1 MADSPETARARDKVH
16 HTVTACVR
24 CRQRKTRCDPTLPRC
39 EPCER
44 SNAHCEYYD
53 STKNR
58 TIPRTYITS
67 LQETVRRLN
76 EELKA
81 LQKEEDYEPD
91 HEAMARGAGLVKFSE
106 NDECRFL
113 GPSSGI
119 AITRFVMEF
128 AKQNSIRRT
137 IKDVVPQH
145 AAQEIKDKFDEE
157 SSKPT
162 SKVYPLIS
170 SVAAPELP
178 NRDLM
183 DRLVEIYMVKAQYML
198 PLLHEPSFRKEL
210 QAVYDGSND
219 PTLNFQVRLVVA
231 ISMQKLDPRYAG
243 LADSY
248 YLAAL
253 PFLSSAVQKMDVS
266 TLQCFA
272 LIAQYSLL
280 TPTRTAAYWVV
291 GIAARLCQELGLCEE
306 ETIHRPPS
314 GVRPNALEVDMRR
327 RLFWIIT
334 SMEYGLA
341 HSLGRPSAFGVTVD
355 NINVNFFEL
364 CDDKYISA
372 DGLLPGHHAI
382 MKKCISIHF
391 FKMRLLQAEIRR
403 TLYLKKREAPMHG
416 QDPWFHQMLT
426 KINNWVH
433 DCPKNDEGSGLSEAW
448 FIGRKN
454 TMIVFMYRPSPQIPS
469 PSLYAAQQCYSAAI
483 FNIQLQ
489 KRQVEGHL
497 IDITWIFTQAIFM
510 ALNTVLWCLSY
521 PGIRQ
526 QHPLE
531 EVQMHIRDAL
541 SAIDLC
547 ADRWPGVR
555 SAQQLYENL
564 VFGCLKA
571 YEADSKESPASQS
584 DYVSSTATQD
594 LCSSAASQFA
604 NSPAST
610 TNTSVYGAQSP
621 QSIHSVHGTP
631 NNHSFKNA
639 AAGYIDHSTQQ
650 QFLPQSEMLPTSTQ
664 PLANPQQQ
672 YIPVTAHPSLPR
684 IDAASMHY
692 SLPGFD
698 PLSFPATTGAT
709 TDAGGPWTAAP
720 LIPGVIPG
728 ITGSPNMNYDELP
741 YLASFGQEYSRYMG
755 QYFPPPGPQGPPGST
770 GTGAVPGSHRGAATG
785 VGSAGNYAMQ
795 SLSSQQQMELMAIL
809 ESERSKGQLPDV
821 SGMVS
826 DATTFYTA
834 QLP

>member
-1 MADSPETARARDKVH
+1 MADSENATMADSPETARTRDKVH

-24 CRQRKTRCDPTLPRC
+24 CRQRKTRCDPALPRC

-81 LQKEEDYEPD
+81 LQKEDEYEPD

-145 AAQEIKDKFDEE
+145 AAQEIKDKFDAE

-170 SVAAPELP
+170 SVAAPDLP

-183 DRLVEIYMVKAQYML
+183 DRLVEIYMAKAQYML

-210 QAVYDGSND
+210 QAVYDGSRD

-231 ISMQKLDPRYAG
+231 ISMQKLDKQYAG

-253 PFLSSAVQKMDVS
+253 PFLTGAVQKMDLS

-314 GVRPNALEVDMRR
+314 GARPNALEVDMRR

-372 DGLLPGHHAI
+372 DGLLPGHHPI

-403 TLYLKKREAPMHG
+403 TLYLKKRE
-416 QDPWFHQMLT
+416 QQFHPQPEML
-426 KINNWVH
+426 
-433 DCPKNDEGSGLSEAW
+433 
-448 FIGRKN
+448 
-454 TMIVFMYRPSPQIPS
+454 
-469 PSLYAAQQCYSAAI
+469 
-483 FNIQLQ
+483 
-489 KRQVEGHL
+489 
-497 IDITWIFTQAIFM
+497 
-510 ALNTVLWCLSY
+510 
-521 PGIRQ
+521 
-526 QHPLE
+526 
-531 EVQMHIRDAL
+531 
-541 SAIDLC
+541 
-547 ADRWPGVR
+547 
-555 SAQQLYENL
+555 
-564 VFGCLKA
+564 
-571 YEADSKESPASQS
+571 
-584 DYVSSTATQD
+584 
-594 LCSSAASQFA
+594 
-604 NSPAST
+604 PAST
-610 TNTSVYGAQSP
+610 
-621 QSIHSVHGTP
+621 
-631 NNHSFKNA
+631 
-639 AAGYIDHSTQQ
+639 
-650 QFLPQSEMLPTSTQ
+650 Q
-664 PLANPQQQ
+664 PMANPQQQ
-672 YIPVTAHPSLPR
+672 YIPVTTHPSLPR
-684 IDAASMHY
+684 IDATSMHY

-698 PLSFPATTGAT
+698 PHSFPATTGAGA
-709 TDAGGPWTAAP
+709 DGGGPWTAAP

-741 YLASFGQEYSRYMG
+741 YLASFGHEYSRYMG
-755 QYFPPPGPQGPPGST
+755 QSFPPPGPAGSSGPL
-770 GTGAVPGSHRGAATG
+770 GTGAIPGAHPETATRAG
-785 VGSAGNYAMQ
+785 GAGNYAMQ

-809 ESERSKGQLPDV
+809 EREQSNGQLPDV
-821 SGMVS
+821 SGLIS